1 MAELI
6 IGADVEQI
14 LVDYL
19 AAELPARGWN
29 VPVGTRLEGVPGA
42 PKGRPSESVILFRTG
57 GVKRTLKSDEPLIT
71 FEARSTLESRAE
83 RLGALVLALLHA
95 ADGLVLGGSMVY
107 SVTELGGL
115 GNLPDVIGTP
125 RYTALLAVHIAGTIT
140 A

>member
-1 MAELI
+1 MAELVI
-6 IGADVEQI
+6 PADVEQI

-19 AAELPARGWN
+19 AAELPARGFD
-29 VPVGTRLEGVPGA
+29 VPVGTRLDRLPGVPT
-42 PKGRPSESVILFRTG
+42 GRAADSVLVFRTG
-57 GVKRTLKSDEPLIT
+57 GTQRTRKSWEPTVTL
-71 FEARSTLESRAE
+71 EARSTLESRAE
-83 RLGALVLALLHA
+83 RLGATALALLHA

-125 RYTALLAVHIAGTIT
+125 RYTALLAVHIAGVI